1 MVVVDRF
8 YKDGTRQVIR
18 TPFADISGVSVKA
31 VPHDKGTCSVVF
43 ILKSDGSSVRYAESL
58 SEDLTARAN
67 KFANELKK
75 PIQAER

>member
-43 ILKSDGSSVRYAESL
+43 ILKSDGSSVICRESL
-58 SEDLTARAN
+58 RGLDCAREQIR
-67 KFANELKK
+67 K
-75 PIQAER
+75 